1 MAKLFEEL
9 ELDTTELASFT
20 GYEVEELSFIDNIN
34 NLEYDDIDVEIEDKT
49 PAEKENY
56 TIKLSK
62 AEYLYIKTLADDR
75 NMKVQQLII
84 SLIEQ
89 EKGD

>member
-9 ELDTTELASFT
+9 ELDTTE
-20 GYEVEELSFIDNIN
+20 
-34 NLEYDDIDVEIEDKT
+34 
-49 PAEKENY
+49 AEKENY

-62 AEYLYIKTLADDR
+62 AEYLYIKTLADDM

-89 EKGD
+89 EKGE